1 MRVSTAQFYFQNSQ
15 QISQQQSKVNE
26 QTQYLSSGK
35 RVLSAKDDAV
45 NFGTLTGLKE
55 ELASIEQYE
64 RNITIA
70 ENRNSLQE
78 TSFKS
83 AISVLETLKQRFIQ
97 ANNGVLSDDDLAS
110 IAQVADN
117 SFEQL
122 LDIANNKDDTGGF
135 IFAGFQ
141 TNQQPFVRQPG
152 NTVVYNGDSGTRDLS
167 IGSNVDVTLNQPGD
181 KAFLDVENPQG
192 DFSANYLTNTSGISL
207 QSAVVANRG
216 AYNTTTNPPDY
227 TFNFS
232 SATDLTVTD
241 SLGNTVF
248 NTTTYAAG
256 QTVAFN
262 GLEVQISGNPLPG
275 DSFELQPD
283 EDVSVFET
291 IGAALDW
298 INQGTS
304 PANPTQQSV
313 DHAEILSRIDASINH
328 LLARQAE
335 AGVNRQLIDSQKNI
349 HADNELIIE
358 GSRSGIEDLDFA
370 KAVSDFQQSQTA
382 LQAAQQTF
390 VQVRELSLFNFI

>member
-15 QISQQQSKVNE
+15 QISRQQSNVNE

-45 NFGTLTGLKE
+45 NFGTLTGLKG

-97 ANNGVLSDDDLAS
+97 ANNGVLSDNDLAS

-117 SFEQL
+117 SFDQL
-122 LDIANNKDDTGGF
+122 LDVANTKDDTGGF

-141 TNQQPFVRQPG
+141 TDQQPFVRQPG

-167 IGSNVDVTLNQPGD
+167 IGSNIDVTLNQPGD

-192 DFSANYLTNTSGISL
+192 DFSANYLTNTSGISV
-207 QSAVVANRG
+207 QSAVIDNRG
-216 AYNTTTNPPDY
+216 AYDTTTNPPDY
-227 TFNFS
+227 TFNFT
-232 SATDLTVTD
+232 SASDLTVTD

-248 NTTTYAAG
+248 NTNTYAAG

-283 EDVSVFET
+283 EEVSVFET
-291 IGAALDW
+291 VGAALDW

-304 PANPTQQSV
+304 PANPTQHSV
-313 DHAEILSRIDASINH
+313 DHAEILARIDASINH

-358 GSRSGIEDLDFA
+358 GGRSGIEDLDFA